1 MYNFVVTL
9 EKTTQDLLRIA
20 SLSTHER
27 NLADYI
33 FTTLVVMG
41 LKPVKQAGNIVV
53 NIKGQDRT
61 KAVIFDSHMDTI
73 SPGALSRWNYPPY
86 GKDSGIKNGDKIYGL
101 GASDNK
107 CSISVLMNLAKEL
120 NEAKTIPPIDVWCIF
135 VTEEETG
142 GLGTQ
147 RFLSWFE
154 KSGYMTMYKEI
165 SAVVCEATNM
175 KEICLG
181 HRGNFNAV
189 ITTKGKSGHGSDP
202 HHIKDQAIFETIDL
216 IHTLEALEKKWIA
229 SYTDEVLG
237 SPSIAVTSING
248 GEFISPNK
256 FPDSCAITIDVRT
269 TKKLDKI
276 AFTAIEKAIAKYD
289 ADIKIMY
296 NPAPPGYTSPTEK
309 IAQVGKKLTGKIV
322 IGRTSTDLC
331 FFSERN
337 IPGIILGPGTL
348 DAVHKP
354 DEYCEISKMK
364 KGLEMYSKIIKLL
377 A

>member
-1 MYNFVVTL
+1 MTL
-9 EKTTQDLLRIA
+9 EKTTQDLVRIA

-27 NLADYI
+27 SLADYI

-41 LKPVKQAGNIVV
+41 LKPIKQAGNIVV
-53 NIKGQDRT
+53 HINGLDRT
-61 KAVIFDSHMDTI
+61 KAVIFDSHMDTT

-86 GKDSGIKNGDKIYGL
+86 GKDAGIKNGDKIFGL

-107 CSISVLMNLAKEL
+107 CSISVLMNLAAEL
-120 NEAKTIPPIDVWCIF
+120 NDAKTLPPIDVWCVF
-135 VTEEETG
+135 ATEEETG

-147 RFLSWFE
+147 RFLAWFE

-165 SAVVCEATNM
+165 SAVICEATNM
-175 KEICLG
+175 KEIQLG
-181 HRGNFNAV
+181 HRGNFNAL
-189 ITTKGKSGHGSDP
+189 ITTQGKSGHSSDP

-216 IHTLEALEKKWIA
+216 IHALETLEKKWIA
-229 SYTDEVLG
+229 AYSDEVLG
-237 SPSIAVTSING
+237 SPSIAITSING

-276 AFTAIEKAIAKYD
+276 AFAALEKAVQKYD
-289 ADIKIMY
+289 ADIKIIY
-296 NPAPPGYTSPTEK
+296 QPAPPGYTAPTEK
-309 IAQVGKKLTGKIV
+309 IAVVGKKLTGKIV
-322 IGRTSTDLC
+322 IGKTSTDMC

-348 DAVHKP
+348 EAVHKP

-364 KGLEMYSKIIKLL
+364 KALEVYSKLIKML